1 GAGTCTVV
9 VDEPLE
15 VEARF
20 RRHVL
25 QLSLAG
31 DSPVELTISPADDFG
46 TRICTLARG
55 DECAL
60 AYGFAGPLQVSIIA
74 VKLEPEGQFIGFDG
88 PCSTEQGSYCLINV
102 TGATAVA
109 VAAIRPPVADGESYQ
124 TNEDVELDIGAE
136 NGVLAN
142 DVDSDDDTLR
152 AVLVSEPSMGQL
164 ELRADGS
171 FTYLPDAN
179 ANGADSFQYRARDE
193 YGNESDA
200 VTVGLD
206 VQAVNDP
213 PVFTIA
219 GDPAVDSSSFIQQPF
234 QDFATDI
241 GAGGGPDE
249 DGQTLNFSVAKRPG
263 GIPLLIEP
271 TIDPAGTLRFTLL
284 PG

>member
-1 GAGTCTVV
+1 FAEGSEITLDAEAREDSVFAGWAGACTGAGTCTVV

-60 AYGFAGPLQVSIIA
+60 AYGFAGPLQVSINA

-136 NGVLAN
+136 NGVLA
-142 DVDSDDDTLR
+142 
-152 AVLVSEPSMGQL
+152 
-164 ELRADGS
+164 
-171 FTYLPDAN
+171 
-179 ANGADSFQYRARDE
+179 
-193 YGNESDA
+193 
-200 VTVGLD
+200 
-206 VQAVNDP
+206 
-213 PVFTIA
+213 
-219 GDPAVDSSSFIQQPF
+219 
-234 QDFATDI
+234 
-241 GAGGGPDE
+241 
-249 DGQTLNFSVAKRPG
+249 
-263 GIPLLIEP
+263 
-271 TIDPAGTLRFTLL
+271 
-284 PG
+284 